1 MVTITVDSLDFSY
14 QSTRILHGLNFTV
27 GEGTVLCIVG
37 PNGSGKTTLI
47 RCLDRILHPSGA
59 ILINGKHIR
68 DLGRRELAE
77 IIGYVPQIG
86 AKIAAATVFDVV
98 MMGRTPHMGWQSR
111 KEDLSLV
118 EEAIQL
124 LKVDHLADREFNE
137 LSGGQQQ
144 KVLIAR
150 AVAQDPRILLL
161 DEPTNSLDIHH
172 QLEALAMI
180 HRLSRKTGI
189 TVIMAV
195 HDLTIAARYA
205 DQLMM
210 LHNGLIVGYGSP
222 EELITQERIREVY
235 RVDAKIFR
243 DPEAGLIVTP
253 LHPIADV
260 IP

>member
-1 MVTITVDSLDFSY
+1 
-14 QSTRILHGLNFTV
+14 
-27 GEGTVLCIVG
+27 
-37 PNGSGKTTLI
+37 
-47 RCLDRILHPSGA
+47 
-59 ILINGKHIR
+59 
-68 DLGRRELAE
+68 
-77 IIGYVPQIG
+77 
-86 AKIAAATVFDVV
+86 
-98 MMGRTPHMGWQSR
+98 MGWQSQEKDIR
-111 KEDLSLV
+111 RI
-118 EEAIQL
+118 EEAIRL

-144 KVLIAR
+144 KILIAR
-150 AVAQDPRILLL
+150 AVAQDPRVMLL

-172 QLEALAMI
+172 QLEALATI
-180 HRLSRKTGI
+180 HRLSRETGI

-222 EELITQERIREVY
+222 EELITRERIRDVY

>member
-1 MVTITVDSLDFSY
+1 M
-14 QSTRILHGLNFTV
+14 
-27 GEGTVLCIVG
+27 G

-47 RCLDRILHPSGA
+47 RCLDRILHPSGS
-59 ILINGKHIR
+59 ILIDGKHIR
-68 DLGRRELAE
+68 DLGRKELAE

-86 AKIAAATVFDVV
+86 AKIAAASVFDVV
-98 MMGRTPHMGWQSR
+98 MMGRTPHMGWQSQEKDIR
-111 KEDLSLV
+111 RI
-118 EEAIQL
+118 EEAIRL

-144 KVLIAR
+144 KILIAR
-150 AVAQDPRILLL
+150 AVAQDPRVMLL

-172 QLEALAMI
+172 QLEALATI
-180 HRLSRKTGI
+180 HRLSRETGI

-222 EELITQERIREVY
+222 EELITRERIRDVY